1 MLQPLPIDGVL
12 DELVQTL
19 GRARSLVLEAPP
31 GTGKTTRVPL
41 ALLRAGLA
49 GSGEVWVLEPRRIA
63 ARMAARRVAEEM
75 GEEVGRTVGYRMRF
89 EQAGGPET
97 RIRFVTEGILG
108 RRLLEDP
115 ELHGVGAVVLDE
127 VHERH
132 LSGDLGLAL
141 LRRLQRAARPDLV
154 LCAMSATLDAVALAA
169 FMGAPVLRAGGQ
181 MHAVD
186 IEHLPRAHDGPL
198 EDAVRGALARLLEET
213 PGDALV
219 FLPGAAEIRRCLE
232 ACSPLARRHDA
243 ALLPL
248 HGSLPPAE
256 QDRAVRA
263 SDGRKIV
270 LSTNVAESSLT
281 IDGVTIVVDSG
292 LHRLAAHAPWS
303 GLPTLRV
310 APISRAS
317 ATQRAGR
324 AGRTRPGRWLRLY
337 TRGDLQAR
345 REHDVPEVARADL
358 GETALELCAAGVAD
372 LASFPWFEAPPPA
385 AMEAARVL
393 LGRLGAVRDG
403 ADRDGRAMLRYP
415 LHPRLSRALVE
426 AERRGVARA
435 GAALVAVVGE
445 RGVAAGGPRFAGGRG
460 PRRDGP
466 SADALDAL
474 QSYREAEEAGFD
486 ARRLQ
491 GFGVD
496 VGRARAAQ
504 RVAAQLGR
512 LARAPR
518 GGAGGP
524 RSPSFEEAP
533 APGDAAEE
541 RALRIAL
548 LAGFPDRVGRL
559 RRPTTSTGRTGLEV
573 VFAGGGAALLDD
585 DAGGWDSD
593 LVVAIDA
600 EERSEGRH
608 TRARVRLASSV
619 HVDWLLE
626 LFFDEVRDETRISW
640 NAGAERVE
648 AHRVLAWGDLVLE
661 ESAAGSGDAA
671 AVAARLAEQ
680 ALARGIERFVDPEAF
695 ERGRARVAFVR
706 RHAPETGLA
715 DIDSACLRAALQEL
729 CLGCSSFAELRE
741 ADLAGALRNRLDGGQ
756 ARALAELAPETVTLP
771 GGRRARVDYAQ
782 DPPSV
787 SSRLQD
793 FFGMSEGPRVAR
805 GRVALVLHLLAPN
818 QRAVQVTT
826 DLAGF
831 WARHYPGIA
840 RELRRRYPR
849 HPWPDDPRTATP
861 PAATGRR

>member
-1 MLQPLPIDGVL
+1 
-12 DELVQTL
+12 
-19 GRARSLVLEAPP
+19 
-31 GTGKTTRVPL
+31 
-41 ALLRAGLA
+41 
-49 GSGEVWVLEPRRIA
+49 
-63 ARMAARRVAEEM
+63 MAARRVAEEL

-108 RRLLEDP
+108 RRLLDDP
-115 ELHGVGAVVLDE
+115 ELRGVGAVVLDE

-132 LSGDLGLAL
+132 LSGDLGLAM
-141 LRRLQRAARPDLV
+141 LRRLQRGARPDLV
-154 LCAMSATLDAVALAA
+154 LCAMSATLDAAKLAA
-169 FMGAPVLRAGGQ
+169 FLEAPVLRAAGL
-181 MHAVD
+181 MHPVD
-186 IEHLPRAHDGPL
+186 IEHLARAHDGPL
-198 EDAVRGALARLLEET
+198 EEAVRGALARLLEET

-232 ACSPLARRHDA
+232 ACTPLARRHDA

-263 SDGRKIV
+263 SDRRKIV

-317 ATQRAGR
+317 AAQRAGR
-324 AGRTRPGRWLRLY
+324 AGRTRPGRCLRLY
-337 TRGDLQAR
+337 TRGDFAAR

-372 LASFPWFEAPPPA
+372 LATFPWFEAPPVA
-385 AMEAARVL
+385 SIEAARTL
-393 LGRLGAVRDG
+393 LGRLGAVREG
-403 ADRDGRAMLRYP
+403 ALTETGRAMLRYP

-435 GAALVAVVGE
+435 GAALVAVIGE
-445 RGVAAGGPRFAGGRG
+445 RGVAAGGSRFATGRG
-460 PRRDGP
+460 ARRDGP

-474 QSYREAEEAGFD
+474 QSYREAEEAGFE

-491 GFGVD
+491 SFGVD

-504 RVAAQLGR
+504 RVAAQLVR
-512 LARAPR
+512 LSRAPHPR
-518 GGAGGP
+518 GAP
-524 RSPSFEEAP
+524 RSPSFEESP

-559 RRPTTSTGRTGLEV
+559 RRPTTSTGRSGLEV
-573 VFAGGGAALLDD
+573 VFAGGGTALLDD

-626 LFFDEVRDETRISW
+626 LFFDEVRDETVVTW
-640 NAGAERVE
+640 NASAERVE
-648 AHRVLAWGDLVLE
+648 ARRVLAWGDLVLE
-661 ESAAGSGDAA
+661 ESSAGAGAGDAA
-671 AVAARLAEQ
+671 AIAGRLAEQ
-680 ALARGIERFVDPEAF
+680 AVARGIERFVDADAF
-695 ERGRARVAFVR
+695 ERWRARVAFVR
-706 RHAPETGLA
+706 RHAPETGLP
-715 DIDSACLRAALQEL
+715 DIDAAYLRAALQER
-729 CLGCSSFAELRE
+729 CLGCASFAELRD
-741 ADLAGALRNRLDGGQ
+741 ADLAGALRDRLDAAQ
-756 ARALAELAPETVTLP
+756 ARSLAELAPETVTLP

-782 DPPSV
+782 DPPAL

-805 GRVALVLHLLAPN
+805 GRVPLVLHLLAPN

-831 WARHYPGIA
+831 WERHYPGIA

-849 HPWPDDPRTATP
+849 HPWPDDPRHASPP
-861 PAATGRR
+861 PAAGRR